1 MTDPYSTLG
10 VARTASQDDI
20 RKAFKKLARKYHP
33 DVNKDPG
40 AEDRFKEINNAYGA
54 IGDTEKRK
62 LWDEFGEAS
71 QKPGFDAERARQFR
85 NFGGGGGFPGGGFG
99 GGRGGGVHVDF
110 GGDMG
115 DIFSSLFGGGGGMPR
130 GPRRGQD
137 QRASLTIDFLTS
149 VLGGER
155 EIQIQRPTGAR
166 DSLKVRIPPG
176 VQDGGKLRL
185 KGQGLPPPGGGP
197 CGDLELQLTVTP
209 HAHLRRRDKDDLEMD
224 LPITILEA
232 MEGASVTVP
241 TPTGDVK
248 VTVPANARPGQ
259 LLRLKGRGVQKRIP
273 GHLYL
278 VLRPTPP
285 ETTDPE
291 VLAAARRLE
300 EAYTTDVR
308 AGLAL

>member
-1 MTDPYSTLG
+1 MSDDSTPKREFADP
-10 VARTASQDDI
+10 
-20 RKAFKKLARKYHP
+20 KL
-33 DVNKDPG
+33 
-40 AEDRFKEINNAYGA
+40 ENNRVY
-54 IGDTEKRK
+54 T
-62 LWDEFGEAS
+62 
-71 QKPGFDAERARQFR
+71 
-85 NFGGGGGFPGGGFG
+85 
-99 GGRGGGVHVDF
+99 
-110 GGDMG
+110 
-115 DIFSSLFGGGGGMPR
+115 
-130 GPRRGQD
+130 RRG
-137 QRASLTIDFLTS
+137 
-149 VLGGER
+149 
-155 EIQIQRPTGAR
+155 
-166 DSLKVRIPPG
+166 
-176 VQDGGKLRL
+176 DGGQTSLVS
-185 KGQGLPPPGGGP
+185 G
-197 CGDLELQLTVTP
+197 E
-209 HAHLRRRDKDDLEMD
+209 RRDKDDLEMD